1 MDRVDKLLAAMTVE
15 EKIGQLNMAA
25 AGFAVTG
32 PVLASKATEDISAGH
47 FGSLSNFGGSG
58 RARERG
64 KLQWRSSSQV
74 GGCFLISEATRI
86 VGALA
91 AVYMMFLFVPLAWT

>member
-47 FGSLSNFGGSG
+47 IGSLL
-58 RARERG
+58 
-64 KLQWRSSSQV
+64 KLW
-74 GGCFLISEATRI
+74 GLGTGTRTRQS
-86 VGALA
+86 
-91 AVYMMFLFVPLAWT
+91 AVEK